1 VALGSKSPP
10 PAGSIQ
16 PARGA
21 NLPGRWIRASRTQN
35 RSVSRAVRVGLV
47 VLGVALMIIAVLDRP
62 GDRLGFTPV
71 PRTQAPADT
80 GCLTIASK
88 VGEAPF
94 CDTGGATP
102 HVNPQIQTT
111 PLRGG
116 PSGVSADTAVRLARS
131 HVADGATVES
141 AEARILRGWTA
152 EAPDRLIWAVTFS
165 TEVDICAPLVVTC
178 MSPRKAQTIVI
189 LDYGTGDF
197 VELATY
203 APQHWPVRAS

>member
-1 VALGSKSPP
+1 MALGSKSPP

-21 NLPGRWIRASRTQN
+21 NLPGRWIRAARTQN

-47 VLGVALMIIAVLDRP
+47 VLGVALLIIAVLDRP

-116 PSGVSADTAVRLARS
+116 PPVLARIPRFAWLDHTSRTARPSSRRRRGSFEVGRRKRPIGSSGRS
-131 HVADGATVES
+131 HSRPRSTSV
-141 AEARILRGWTA
+141 R
-152 EAPDRLIWAVTFS
+152 RLSLHA
-165 TEVDICAPLVVTC
+165 
-178 MSPRKAQTIVI
+178 
-189 LDYGTGDF
+189 
-197 VELATY
+197 
-203 APQHWPVRAS
+203 